1 MSWQEKNISKLK
13 ISPLKLSS
21 SGTERKKNEDWT
33 ESMILW
39 DTSQQERRKGGKKNE
54 EIISINFLSLMKKL
68 IWYIRSLKNSKQ
80 YELKKIHMYIHH
92 SQTTERQRQR
102 RNLGS
107 NKEEKQLIMYKGS
120 RIRLTTDSLAETRE
134 VRRQWDDVVKLL
146 EENDVNQQFYI

>member
-1 MSWQEKNISKLK
+1 MQ
-13 ISPLKLSS
+13 
-21 SGTERKKNEDWT
+21 
-33 ESMILW
+33 
-39 DTSQQERRKGGKKNE
+39 
-54 EIISINFLSLMKKL
+54 
-68 IWYIRSLKNSKQ
+68 
-80 YELKKIHMYIHH
+80 IHH

-146 EENDVNQQFYI
+146 EENDVNQQFYIQQDYPLNMKDKLSKFTRIIKMN